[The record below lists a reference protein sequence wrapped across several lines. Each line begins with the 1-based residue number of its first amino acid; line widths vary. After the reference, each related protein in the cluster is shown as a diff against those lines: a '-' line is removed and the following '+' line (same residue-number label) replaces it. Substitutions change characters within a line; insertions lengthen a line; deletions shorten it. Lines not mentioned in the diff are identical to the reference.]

1 MFLSVGTAR
10 NLIIFSR
17 PNTQVNYGICRSLS
31 HWDHFVVFVFVCA
44 CVFVVGRG
52 YTVFMLSVHLFA
64 LPLLFGAFFF
74 SELFFFR
81 REGHFFWLPITFF
94 GWENKNKSECFVF
107 ESASDS

>member
-1 MFLSVGTAR
+1 M
-10 NLIIFSR
+10 
-17 PNTQVNYGICRSLS
+17 
-31 HWDHFVVFVFVCA
+31 CA

-64 LPLLFGAFFF
+64 HPLLFGAFFF

-107 ESASDS
+107 LYNLALAHLTDILMSTKLPLLLGLIIS